1 MSLADI
7 DADAA
12 RRRLQEIAEESKAAF
27 TAQSQRSAELNADAS
42 AAAAKEAA
50 DLKAVEQRLA
60 EVEAAR
66 ESAAAPEEEAKP
78 RPKPATLSLGGEE
91 FSQAREAR
99 QAAVEEPKP
108 APPVPPVPP
117 MTPELVASEPP
128 APNRTLRLGAPED
141 RVVDEPSA
149 ENDKP
154 VRKRPPRPA
163 GDDDMSG
170 RTWLR

>member
-7 DADAA
+7 DAGAA
-12 RRRLQEIAEESKAAF
+12 RRRIQEIAEESKAAL
-27 TAQSQRSAELNADAS
+27 TAQSQRSAELNAEAS
-42 AAAAKEAA
+42 AAAVKEAA

-66 ESAAAPEEEAKP
+66 EAAAKPEEETP

-91 FSQAREAR
+91 FAQAREAR
-99 QAAVEEPKP
+99 QAAEPKP
-108 APPVPPVPP
+108 APPEPEPV
-117 MTPELVASEPP
+117 VSEPP
-128 APNRTLRLGAPED
+128 APGRTLRLGAPED
-141 RVVDEPSA
+141 RGEDTPPQEK
-149 ENDKP
+149 DKP
-154 VRKRPPRPA
+154 VRRRPPRPD